1 MASTSRHIIHEIY
14 SDVMFELAE
23 ESGLVEQIMED
34 LEAVGD
40 VLRDEPEFLSLLTLG
55 EVKQD
60 EKAKMIRRVFKGRI
74 NDLTLDFLCVLAK
87 RNRMNFLHGIGDR
100 YQILLD
106 ERKNIKRVEVTLA
119 SQPDV
124 EQIEKLKADIKDAVN
139 AEIKLS
145 VNIDPEII
153 GGVIIKKG
161 DLVVDNSVRTI
172 LHRTVDAIMQRTKE
186 QSQKQSKK

>member
-23 ESGLVEQIMED
+23 ESGLVEQVMED
-34 LEAVGD
+34 LEAVSD

-145 VNIDPEII
+145 VNVDPEII